1 MFVAY
6 LLVVPLLRSAKVA
19 EEIAVRYPGLET
31 ELLAAYLEP
40 PARGTKAAPPFVQPP
55 MTPIEAGYAGLVL
68 QRLTVHT
75 RDVLGAS
82 EVCLMVREDHA
93 PHRLRTVAEQ
103 GIGAESILEAPPPRH
118 RIASIA
124 MADGRPIAFPAR
136 PHLPKRASDSGPWSA
151 RATVIA
157 TPLLWHGQ
165 VRGVLSAA
173 IRMPKE
179 GRLDSRHVHLLE
191 DLGGVAGQALEHE
204 LRRELTNGDV
214 STEVRVLLQAL
225 RRKDA
230 DTREH
235 WTKVVSLAR
244 IVGSQLELDGV
255 SAYEL
260 ELTAA
265 LHDVGKLRV
274 PSSILDHPQPLSPR
288 QSDVL
293 HMHPLWGFEMV
304 AGIPGLEPIAPLVR
318 AHHERWDGLGYPDGL
333 GGERIPLASRI
344 IAACEALVTL
354 PIDRLAERRGR
365 ISVAFDEFVEGAGT
379 QFDPTIV
386 GVIHR
391 TLVSPEDGG
400 SRRPR
405 DRSRRASQRNA
416 TLRCGARNSRSTDR

>member
-1 MFVAY
+1 
-6 LLVVPLLRSAKVA
+6 
-19 EEIAVRYPGLET
+19 
-31 ELLAAYLEP
+31 
-40 PARGTKAAPPFVQPP
+40 
-55 MTPIEAGYAGLVL
+55 MTPSEAGYASLVL
-68 QRLTVHT
+68 RRLTVHT
-75 RDVLGAS
+75 RELLGAS
-82 EVCLMVREDHA
+82 EVCLMVTEDHA

-103 GIGAESILEAPPPRH
+103 GIGAEAILETPPPCH

-124 MADGRPIAFPAR
+124 MVDGGPIALPVR
-136 PHLPKRASDSGPWSA
+136 PHLPERASETDRWSE
-151 RATVIA
+151 RATIIA

-173 IRMPKE
+173 TLMPTE
-179 GRLDSRHVHLLE
+179 GKLDSRQIHLLE
-191 DLGGVAGQALEHE
+191 DLGGVAGQALEHQ

-214 STEVRVLLQAL
+214 STEIGVLLEAL

-230 DTREH
+230 YTREH
-235 WTKVVSLAR
+235 GATLVSLAR
-244 IVGSQLELDGV
+244 IIGSQLEVDRV

-274 PSSILDHPQPLSPR
+274 PSSILDHSQPLSPR
-288 QSDVL
+288 ESEVL
-293 HMHPLWGFEMV
+293 HMHPVWGFEMV

-354 PIDRLAERRGR
+354 TVDRAAERRGR
-365 ISVAFDEFVEGAGT
+365 TSVAFDEFVEGAGA

-391 TLVSPEDGG
+391 TLG
-400 SRRPR
+400 SRIQTPLP
-405 DRSRRASQRNA
+405 SSV
-416 TLRCGARNSRSTDR
+416 